1 MRKLKVADVMT
12 EQVVSVREDTPFQE
26 IARVLTG
33 HHISAVPV
41 LDAGG
46 RVTGVVSEADLLPK
60 GAGPRRPRSRWF
72 RRRDK
77 AAGRTAADVMT
88 TPAVTVAPDTALE
101 VGARLLVET
110 GLKRVPVV
118 DSDGK
123 LAGIA
128 SRADFLGVFARPD
141 REILAEIEK
150 EVFERD
156 LCTPVPQVAV
166 SAGVVT
172 LAGLVD
178 RKSTVAIAGAL
189 TRHVAGVVDVEN
201 RLTFE
206 FDDSHLRPTEPVN
219 HGVLRDLWPG
229 R

>member
-1 MRKLKVADVMT
+1 MRNLKVADVMT
-12 EQVVSVREDTPFQE
+12 EEVVSVREDTPFQE
-26 IARVLTG
+26 VARVLTG
-33 HHISAVPV
+33 RHISGAPV
-41 LDAGG
+41 VDAGG
-46 RVTGVVSEADLLPK
+46 RVVGVVSEADLLPK
-60 GAGPRRPRSRWF
+60 GAGTRGRRWF

-77 AAGRTAADVMT
+77 AARRTAADVMT
-88 TPAVTVAPDTALE
+88 APAVTVAPDTPLA
-101 VGARLLVET
+101 VGARLLAKT
-110 GLKRVPVV
+110 GVKRVPVV
-118 DSDGK
+118 DADGK

-141 REILAEIEK
+141 EEIRTEIER

-156 LCTPVPQVAV
+156 LCIPSPAVEV

-172 LAGLVD
+172 LTGKVD

-189 TRHVAGVVDVEN
+189 TRRAAGVVDVEN
-201 RLTFE
+201 RLTFD

-219 HGVLRDLWPG
+219 HGVLRDLWPD